1 MTQLSLQEIA
11 LNQYEHLQ
19 NMARFYVYDCSKSVG
34 DLPHWE
40 IPASGLFECY
50 DLKNYITDQDRRAYF
65 ILSDH
70 EIAGFIL
77 VNQAANLPN
86 IDWVIA
92 EFFVLGKFQGRGLG
106 AKTLPLLF
114 KELPGI
120 WEVSVMPFNEPA
132 LKFWQQAFKKLASQK
147 VIQDTYEMTE
157 ENAVTKTPANTPN
170 LKNIFK
176 IETF

>member
-1 MTQLSLQEIA
+1 MPQLSLQEIT
-11 LNQYEHLQ
+11 LDQYSQLQ

-40 IPASGLFECY
+40 IPESGLFECY
-50 DLKNYITDQDRRAYF
+50 DLKNYITDDDRRAYF
-65 ILSDH
+65 IMHDQ
-70 EIAGFIL
+70 EIAGFIML
-77 VNQAANLPN
+77 NQVANLPK

-92 EFFVLGKFQGRGLG
+92 EFFILGKFQGKGMGSQILS
-106 AKTLPLLF
+106 LLF
-114 KELPGI
+114 QKLPGT

-132 LKFWQQAFKKLASQK
+132 LHFWEKIFRKLAQQK
-147 VIQDTYEMTE
+147 VINENYEMIVKET
-157 ENAVTKTPANTPN
+157 VTQSPTSPPN